1 MSDISSNN
9 ENINTSS
16 DSESVSGN
24 ESISGT
30 DSGSLEN
37 ENSENENLESTVYIN
52 NLTDYSSYFE
62 NLQTIGIFICGLLV
76 AYGIAF
82 AFFKG
87 FKR

>member
-1 MSDISSNN
+1 MSDVSSNN
-9 ENINTSS
+9 ENIKSTDQEN
-16 DSESVSGN
+16 
-24 ESISGT
+24 ISGI
-30 DSGSLEN
+30 DSGSPEN
-37 ENSENENLESTVYIN
+37 ENSENENLESTIYID

-87 FKR
+87 FKK

>member
-1 MSDISSNN
+1 MSDVSSNN
-9 ENINTSS
+9 ENINTSN
-16 DSESVSGN
+16 DHESVSGN
-24 ESISGT
+24 ESISGN
-30 DSGSLEN
+30 DSESFEN
-37 ENSENENLESTVYIN
+37 ENSENENLESTIYID

-87 FKR
+87 FKK

>member
-1 MSDISSNN
+1 MNNENDLNDISS
-9 ENINTSS
+9 E
-16 DSESVSGN
+16 DVESVSGN
-24 ESISGT
+24 DSDVTGDT
-30 DSGSLEN
+30 SGSNEN
-37 ENSENENLESTVYIN
+37 ENSENENYESTIYID

-87 FKR
+87 FKK